1 MPKKKSTDLVQIQ
14 TSPIPPWHQ
23 STESLTSCPKF
34 YVESVIK
41 GRKQP
46 GGMESARGNQV
57 HKTGAA
63 YAAWCAHKGV
73 AMDLDAFDRL
83 SQGAGP
89 TAAKILVGMR
99 ESYQVDWNHLL
110 ATELPMSLDENFQP
124 TDVVDTLGGV
134 SVDTGL
140 PSCYSGVLDALYMF
154 REEARAICDDL
165 KTHPRP
171 FQPDD
176 TLQAKTYALFIFQ
189 HFPWV
194 MEVKFRLIFVRF
206 KNLVREA
213 VFTREEVP
221 VLIEAVKA
229 ARARQVMIH
238 ADYDASKEI
247 EAIPGAHCV
256 YCPLLSNRG
265 CPISEFNPQMQFE
278 PVDRL
283 KFLLWYSA
291 FSKVN
296 SKTLREYVNGTG
308 KRVVLKDYNGK
319 AYVFGPV
326 ESESSV
332 YPLFQATGESI
343 ATRCDCGEQ
352 FDYVPENG
360 KCPKC
365 KEGRVK
371 PLMPIA
377 DLIIEDYA
385 FGNTGDTAWMGKLV
399 ISSTKLNSYLGTKK
413 RAFLDQACQDTAD
426 KVTKATLKVSKPL
439 DAVPDEEPEEDSEEG
454 EGWSDDSEF

>member
-1 MPKKKSTDLVQIQ
+1 
-14 TSPIPPWHQ
+14 
-23 STESLTSCPKF
+23 
-34 YVESVIK
+34 
-41 GRKQP
+41 
-46 GGMESARGNQV
+46 
-57 HKTGAA
+57 
-63 YAAWCAHKGV
+63 
-73 AMDLDAFDRL
+73 MDLDAFDRL

-134 SVDTGL
+134 SVSTGL
-140 PSCYSGVLDALYMF
+140 PTSYSGTLDALYMF
-154 REEARAICDDL
+154 REEARAQVDDL

-171 FQPDD
+171 FQPDE
-176 TLQAKTYALFIFQ
+176 TLQAKMYSLLVFQ

-213 VFTREEVP
+213 VYTREEVP
-221 VLIEAVKA
+221 MLIEAVKA
-229 ARARQVMIH
+229 ARSRQLMIH
-238 ADYDASKEI
+238 ADFEAGKEI

-265 CPISEFNPQMQFE
+265 CPISEFNPQMQYE

-296 SKTLREYVNGTG
+296 SKTLRDYVNGTG

-332 YPLFQATGESI
+332 YPLFQATPDGI
-343 ATRCDCGEQ
+343 AADVQGN
-352 FDYVPENG
+352 PS
-360 KCPKC
+360 
-365 KEGRVK
+365 
-371 PLMPIA
+371 MPIVS
-377 DLIIEDYA
+377 LLMDYA
-385 FGNTGDTAWMGKLV
+385 HSTPDDTAWMGKLV

-413 RAFLDQACQDTAD
+413 RAFLDQACQDTAE

-439 DAVPDEEPEEDSEEG
+439 DECPDDEPEGDSEEG
-454 EGWSDDSEF
+454 EWGDDSEF

>member
-1 MPKKKSTDLVQIQ
+1 
-14 TSPIPPWHQ
+14 
-23 STESLTSCPKF
+23 
-34 YVESVIK
+34 
-41 GRKQP
+41 
-46 GGMESARGNQV
+46 MESARGNQV

-134 SVDTGL
+134 SVSTGL
-140 PSCYSGVLDALYMF
+140 PTSYSGTLDALYMF
-154 REEARAICDDL
+154 REEARAQVDDL

-171 FQPDD
+171 FQPDE
-176 TLQAKTYALFIFQ
+176 TLQAKMYSLLVFQ

-213 VFTREEVP
+213 VYTREEVP
-221 VLIEAVKA
+221 VLIETVKA
-229 ARARQVMIH
+229 ARARQMMIH
-238 ADYDASKEI
+238 ADYDAGKDI

-265 CPISEFNPQMQFE
+265 CPISEFNPQMQYE

-296 SKTLREYVNGTG
+296 SKTLRDYVNGTG
-308 KRVVLKDYNGK
+308 KKVVLKDYNGK

-332 YPLFQATGESI
+332 FPLFQSTPTGI
-343 ATRCDCGEQ
+343 AADPQGN
-352 FDYVPENG
+352 PS
-360 KCPKC
+360 
-365 KEGRVK
+365 
-371 PLMPIA
+371 MPIVS
-377 DLIIEDYA
+377 LLMDYA
-385 FGNTGDTAWMGKLV
+385 HSSPDDTAWMGKLV

-426 KVTKATLKVSKPL
+426 KVTKAMLKVSKPL
-439 DAVPDEEPEEDSEEG
+439 DVVPDDEPEDDNEEG
-454 EGWSDDSEF
+454 EWGDDSEF